1 MKSIVAVAVGGAI
14 GSALRYAAQ
23 KTFNAS
29 FPVGTLAVNTL
40 GCFLAGLILA
50 LAAKGLNTQAQLL
63 LMTGFCGG
71 FTTFSAFSVENVQMI
86 MAGRWMTALFYSFI
100 SIAGGLL
107 ATFTGYKI
115 FNA

>member
-1 MKSIVAVAVGGAI
+1 MKAVIAVAVGGAI
-14 GSALRYAAQ
+14 GSVLRYAVQ
-23 KTFNAS
+23 KNFNAS
-29 FPVGTLAVNTL
+29 FPAGTIAVNL
-40 GCFLAGLILA
+40 AGCFLAGLIWA
-50 LAAKGLNTQAQLL
+50 FAVKGLNTQAQLL

-86 MAGRWMTALFYSFI
+86 IAGRWMTALFYSFI